1 MSPGEFRERLAL
13 RAQAAG
19 VSLADPLAERLEVY
33 FRLLER
39 WNEKINL
46 TALPLSTPTDE
57 ALDRL
62 FIEPIAA
69 AAHVLPSARSLID
82 IGSGGGSPAI
92 PLALAA
98 PQLHLR
104 MVESRSRKSVFLKEA
119 VRALE
124 MDAEVE
130 TARFEELLSNP
141 ANEEAY
147 HLLSIRAVRVATDV
161 LSLLQR
167 FVRPEGQIFL
177 FRSDEDSS
185 MSLPQT
191 LAPAANHRLT
201 SQSHLVVLTKQA

>member
-1 MSPGEFRERLAL
+1 MTTGEFQERLAF

-19 VSLADPLAERLEVY
+19 VTLTDPLGERLEVY

-57 ALDRL
+57 SLDRL

-69 AAHVLPSARSLID
+69 AAHVPSSARSLID

-98 PQLHLR
+98 PHLHLR
-104 MVESRSRKSVFLKEA
+104 MVESRGRKSVFLKEA
-119 VRALE
+119 VRALQI
-124 MDAEVE
+124 DAVVE
-130 TARFEELLSNP
+130 TARFEELLSNA
-141 ANEEAY
+141 ANQGTND
-147 HLLSIRAVRVATDV
+147 LLSIRAVRVATDV

-167 FVRPEGQIFL
+167 FVRPEGQVFL
-177 FRSDEDSS
+177 FRSDEDSQ
-185 MSLPQT
+185 MSLPSSLS
-191 LAPAANHRLT
+191 LAATYRLT
-201 SQSHLVVLTKQA
+201 SKGQLIVLAKR